1 MDEKATQLHAI
12 ASLKVLLDATKPQN
26 GRVETYRSDGLAPDA
41 RPDNQS
47 HVSGRSSQGTEVTHV
62 DSLASS
68 DAASHSGP
76 HTNGDLQSEGNS
88 VANNVSYGTN
98 SVRKI
103 PPQAPQNGDNKGV
116 TPALHPA
123 APKAADAEAA
133 LPPTPAVS
141 FADPAPWD
149 APRGR
154 MTPPG
159 DHPGPLGGGGRA
171 PRLLV
176 CHSHLPNSPGLT

>member
-1 MDEKATQLHAI
+1 MFSCQTFLLIPLCLAGKVDEKATQLHAI

-26 GRVETYRSDGLAPDA
+26 GRVETYRTDGLTPDP

-47 HVSGRSSQGTEVTHV
+47 HVSGRSSQGTEMTHV

-103 PPQAPQNGDNKGV
+103 PPKAPQNGDNNGV
-116 TPALHPA
+116 TPALNPA
-123 APKAADAEAA
+123 APEVTDPEAA
-133 LPPTPAVS
+133 APSTPAVS
-141 FADPAPWD
+141 LVPPPS
-149 APRGR
+149 PRNPLR
-154 MTPPG
+154 LPTSTWLSLVLSLPG
-159 DHPGPLGGGGRA
+159 KF
-171 PRLLV
+171 
-176 CHSHLPNSPGLT
+176 

>member
-1 MDEKATQLHAI
+1 MYVCVCVAGKVDEKATQLHAI

-47 HVSGRSSQGTEVTHV
+47 HVSGRSSQGTEMTHV
-62 DSLASS
+62 DSLPSS

-103 PPQAPQNGDNKGV
+103 PPIKTPQNGDNKGGV
-116 TPALHPA
+116 TAATPALHPA
-123 APKAADAEAA
+123 APEVTDTEAA
-133 LPPTPAVS
+133 LPTTPVV
-141 FADPAPWD
+141 
-149 APRGR
+149 
-154 MTPPG
+154 
-159 DHPGPLGGGGRA
+159 
-171 PRLLV
+171 RLR
-176 CHSHLPNSPGLT
+176 